1 MSFLEEALKLAD
13 LGYLVFQ
20 CVPNGKMPYV
30 QTAPNGCNSATND
43 PAIIRKWWTQYP
55 DCNIGI
61 KCENLLV
68 LDLDSNA
75 ELNGPRDIRDIADE
89 VGPLPASPLARTGS
103 GGWHLLFARPE
114 ADIVGSKRIKWH
126 GEKTGIDVQV
136 GNQYIVA
143 PPSVHPNGN
152 AYEWLTPPCPVSEL
166 PSLPDA
172 WIERVLPKR
181 NPKAPESHTLP
192 TVAFSP
198 SEPTSILAERC
209 RAYVAAMPPAIQGC
223 DGHSALL
230 KVANAIFHGFGL
242 SESEGWPIMLEYNS
256 RCVPPWD
263 LSDPKEERDFR
274 RKMNQARDK
283 PTTDYPFGHFR
294 EQYDYPKADIS
305 QLLESLNRPSVFA
318 VEDDERIPDRLI
330 FVPGFIERIVRFCI
344 ESAPHPNRML
354 AFCGALA
361 LMSFLIT
368 RKVRTK
374 SGIRPNL
381 YIIALAASGTGK
393 DFIRKVNNY
402 ILEMTGQEAL
412 IGETIAS
419 GEGLEEEIL
428 SHKKKFYQTDTVFLK
443 YSQTLFAEIANGKE
457 SRYNNIVAFL
467 LKVYTSADST
477 IVKRTKVGDSKKN
490 PGPTVCN
497 QPGLILFGTTIPII
511 FFDALTPTLMLTG
524 LGSRCL
530 FIEGDHR
537 QPYNIDA
544 ADYQSLPNE
553 LIETARWWAEYLPP
567 DQETGK
573 VGNLSHENPTPLE
586 LPTTPE
592 ADTILNALGERADL
606 SYSQTQDPIEQV
618 LWTRVHEIANKLALI
633 YACSADHAV
642 TEIGPV
648 IDGPAARWA
657 SEFTDWVVRQ
667 MMKLVKHN
675 VADSPFAKLAL
686 RAENLIRKRGGVI
699 TRSELSTSLRIR
711 PRELDEI
718 IQKMICEEIIEA
730 CITAGTGGRPKT
742 IYKAV
747 KQ

>member
-1 MSFLEEALKLAD
+1 MSFLEEALKLAE

-20 CVPNGKMPYV
+20 CVPNGKTPFTT
-30 QTAPNGCNSATND
+30 TAPKGCNSATND
-43 PAIIRKWWTQYP
+43 PDIVRKWWTQYP

-75 ELNGPRDIRDIADE
+75 ELNGPRDVRDITDE

-126 GEKTGIDVQV
+126 GRKTGIDVQV

-143 PPSVHPNGN
+143 PPSKHPNGKL
-152 AYEWLTPPCPVSEL
+152 YRWHTEPCPVTEL
-166 PSLPDA
+166 PDLPDA
-172 WIERVLPKR
+172 WIERVLLHRKQDGPV
-181 NPKAPESHTLP
+181 SHTSP
-192 TVAFSP
+192 TVALS
-198 SEPTSILAERC
+198 STEPTSGLVDRC

-230 KVANAIFHGFGL
+230 KVANVIFHGFGL

-283 PTTDYPFGHFR
+283 PTNDYPFGHFR

-305 QLLESLNRPSVFA
+305 RLLESLNRPSVFA
-318 VEDDERIPDRLI
+318 VEEADEKIPDRLI

-344 ESAPHPNRML
+344 KSAPHPNRML

-402 ILEMTGQEAL
+402 ILEMTGQEAM

-428 SHKKKFYQTDTVFLK
+428 SHKKKFYQTDEI
-443 YSQTLFAEIANGKE
+443 QTLFAEIANGKE

-490 PGPTVCN
+490 SGPTVCN
-497 QPGLILFGTTIPII
+497 QPSLILFGTTIPII

-530 FIEGDHR
+530 FIEGDQR

-544 ADYQSLPNE
+544 ADYQSLPKE

-567 DQETGK
+567 DPETGK
-573 VGNLSHENPTPLE
+573 VGNLSHENPSPHVVPMTD
-586 LPTTPE
+586 E
-592 ADTILNALGERADL
+592 AVGILNALGEHADL

-618 LWTRVHEIANKLALI
+618 LWTRVHEIANKLALV
-633 YACSADHAV
+633 YACSADH
-642 TEIGPV
+642 ENPV

-675 VADSPFAKLAL
+675 VADSPFAKLVL
-686 RAENLIRKRGGVI
+686 RAENLIRKRGGKM
-699 TRSELSTSLRIR
+699 TRTELSRSLHIR

-718 IQKMICEEIIEA
+718 VHKMLEEEIIELA
-730 CITAGTGGRPKT
+730 FSDATGGRPKT
-742 IYKAV
+742 VYRMVCKSNT
-747 KQ
+747 